1 MLGEIGNR
9 DGLFE
14 RKAFIMN
21 FFRYQIGK
29 TLARIALIIAFFAIR
44 ISGEGMAKVEVAS
57 KPTYMD
63 WECVG
68 GFTVLVSIATLFLSI
83 MILT

>member
-1 MLGEIGNR
+1 
-9 DGLFE
+9 
-14 RKAFIMN
+14 MN

-29 TLARIALIIAFFAIR
+29 TLAGIALFIAFFAIR
-44 ISGEGMAKVEVAS
+44 ISGEGMARVEIAS

-63 WECVG
+63 WQCVG
-68 GFTVLVSIATLFLSI
+68 GFSILISIATLFLSI

>member
-1 MLGEIGNR
+1 MLGELGNC
-9 DGLFE
+9 DGLFL
-14 RKAFIMN
+14 RKALIMN
-21 FFRYQIGK
+21 FIRYQIGK
-29 TLARIALIIAFFAIR
+29 TLARFSLLIAFFAIR
-44 ISGEGMAKVEVAS
+44 ISGEGMARVEVTS

-68 GFTVLVSIATLFLSI
+68 GFTVLASIATLFLSI

>member
-1 MLGEIGNR
+1 
-9 DGLFE
+9 
-14 RKAFIMN
+14 MN
-21 FFRYQIGK
+21 FIRYQIGK
-29 TLARIALIIAFFAIR
+29 TFAGIALIIAFFAIR
-44 ISGEGMAKVEVAS
+44 IAGEGMARVEIAS